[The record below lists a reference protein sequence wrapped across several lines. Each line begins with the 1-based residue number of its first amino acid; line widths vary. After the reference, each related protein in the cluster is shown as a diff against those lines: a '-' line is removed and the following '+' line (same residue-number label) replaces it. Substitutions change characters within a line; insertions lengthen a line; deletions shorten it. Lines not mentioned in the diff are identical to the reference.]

1 MISPS
6 ILLYVYYASRLHV
19 GFSRTKNI
27 FLCMVALSELLSY
40 KANRYRRC
48 KNLQHHAVRII
59 MAHINIIKRTAYSNS
74 LFCLHKYFC
83 GFALTV
89 AHVPTVVMHM
99 ESKQYFIML
108 HQEEKLFNT
117 NNSRSEYFW

>member
-1 MISPS
+1 
-6 ILLYVYYASRLHV
+6 
-19 GFSRTKNI
+19 
-27 FLCMVALSELLSY
+27 
-40 KANRYRRC
+40 
-48 KNLQHHAVRII
+48 
-59 MAHINIIKRTAYSNS
+59 MAHINIIKRTVYSNS

-89 AHVPTVVMHM
+89 ARVPTAVMHM